1 MSFWEQPKP
10 TPQPKPWEQPAPG
23 QTMVLDEQA
32 MAELQEDPTVSV
44 FEEEEEDLASL
55 MLDANLR
62 LEQGRLYQMVL
73 QNDIFADTNADPRAI
88 KNVQREIRNHAK
100 ERLETLLGIR
110 QEQFKDQPTV
120 VSSPFNDMEVTALKM
135 IASKVTKGASENQ
148 QAGPQPAPPTP
159 KKDGITSISGSLRP
173 ETTPIL
179 KPSAPA
185 QKAVAKS
192 QPKVTSKPSPKVEES
207 NLKKSIDQMSQEE
220 LAAHDAAALERRSKN
235 YAAKPQNL
243 IPHPTAQ
250 QLEMLY
256 TGMAQNGVIK
266 LVPPNL

>member
-44 FEEEEEDLASL
+44 FEEEGEDLASL

-148 QAGPQPAPPTP
+148 QVGSQPAPPTP
-159 KKDGITSISGSLRP
+159 KKDGITSISVSLRP
-173 ETTPIL
+173 
-179 KPSAPA
+179 
-185 QKAVAKS
+185 
-192 QPKVTSKPSPKVEES
+192 
-207 NLKKSIDQMSQEE
+207 
-220 LAAHDAAALERRSKN
+220 
-235 YAAKPQNL
+235 
-243 IPHPTAQ
+243 
-250 QLEMLY
+250 
-256 TGMAQNGVIK
+256 
-266 LVPPNL
+266 